1 MSTHDHAVFAI
12 HDKLLNNIMFSV
24 YSLNV
29 RPVVNMKFNDVP
41 INNCLYDC
49 GSECSLIDL
58 KTLSILKKHSK
69 LPLKQVSLN
78 IRANA
83 ANKSSMKISHCFEL
97 KCEFDEVAV
106 SEYILVCDE
115 IMDKCI
121 IGIPL
126 IRKLKMAYCPI
137 SNSVS
142 RKSDTRYT
150 MKSKNKITILP
161 YKLAHVKVTIK
172 NDFEENCTTNTVV
185 AQIHPDNCPT
195 IVTCNELVETDKLGI
210 STICIFNSGHQ
221 SISLPKNHIMGAA
234 EIIDPLKIRTIEE
247 VLPNAIIS
255 SISTITTK
263 IKQKVQKNRMASEA
277 DKEWIREN
285 IKLDHLSKE
294 DQEMFY
300 AALFEFHYVF
310 SRHKYDIGKVNKEL
324 YTHTIELTSDAR
336 NFARQWPT
344 SWGQAPHIKEAIE
357 NWLMASIIYPLGQK
371 DEGEMNSCIF
381 AVPKKKDPQDK
392 IDNTL
397 SYRVC
402 LDYRFLN
409 SISRCP
415 QFQMPSLPEAFDLI
429 SKNRPKHFLSIDV
442 TSAFQSICLK
452 DDENMRQ
459 LTSFTYSGT
468 RYAFQRCPFGLHAI
482 PAQFQR
488 LMNTILQP
496 LMKDNLCLPYLDDV
510 LIMSRSKPDLVDT
523 LKKCLKIFADVGLK
537 ISSRKFLCCVPSL
550 KYLGFQISESGIT
563 ISEDNVAS
571 IKYAQLPKTLYE
583 IRAFMGLASFFRQLC
598 NNFSKMSAALV
609 ALTRKS
615 TKWRPGTKL
624 PPLARQSF
632 NDLKQ
637 FLISR
642 PSIGWPNQDPKYKFH
657 LFADASMHHIDYAEH
672 NNNNKKLKEGSLG
685 FVLCQDTD
693 EGIMVPI
700 SFGSR
705 NLRGAERSYSS
716 FLLETAAA
724 EFAIEQCSHFL
735 SPPRHFV
742 LYSDCRPLQQVTKKS
757 EIRTLS
763 RLQFL
768 MSKYIFDIQ
777 YIKGSSMIA
786 DYGSRYG
793 YHTATINGIKMYQSF
808 LPEKELARF
817 QKMDPVCKSL
827 FNFVREKM
835 LPTNP
840 VLRNVVKRLGPLCI
854 VTEKEILMIRSR
866 VNGKFL
872 FFCPGNLHA
881 EVIASAHCMDHRGL
895 KGTVDRIMQV
905 FYIPSIYREVEEFL
919 ESCTT
924 CARIAKGPTH
934 PHAPLKS
941 VLKPAEHIFEKI
953 FCDLFGPLPV
963 VRQFSFILVV
973 VEAQSRFTR
982 FIPITDKKPQ
992 TVCQALF
999 DHYFSIFSVPS
1010 EIVSDFGQE
1019 FESLVSHKFYQ
1030 LFNIKKQHTSSY
1042 RPSSDGA
1049 AESKM
1054 KLVTHFLKGA
1064 MLDLNS
1070 DDWPSMMGLL
1080 EMSVNS
1086 AVSRAHG
1093 YTPYFLL
1100 FNRHPHSGLLCGE
1113 SPLRHFYGD
1122 DYPSILGN
1130 RIQKIREI
1138 ARKNNLK
1145 YIDKY
1150 KEHYDKSVQPL
1161 DIQQD
1166 SLVWVYTPGH
1176 RKLDLL
1182 WDGPFLVLK
1191 KISTYNYLLQNIHT
1205 YKTKVISVHRI
1216 KKYTSNPLL
1225 SSSQLASHA
1234 AAAEKL
1240 SQKNLTDNKE
1250 YNDDLDQ
1257 GQSDA
1262 DKETSSKFFD
1272 DIVLLSDAAAAAAHR
1287 PISIKNEPSLD
1298 VAIKTERD
1306 SPGPT
1311 QLSDKAGGGQS
1322 FIQHS
1327 TSTPSHTTTDLV
1339 SPSSSFSH
1347 TESGTKSKSPF
1358 KRLGSKI
1365 FGGNTQP
1372 GFIPNP
1378 SDITEFIAAADS
1390 PRPVTRRIA
1399 QEKQI
1404 DIPPIWPLKKTT

>member
-1 MSTHDHAVFAI
+1 MY
-12 HDKLLNNIMFSV
+12 SV

-49 GSECSLIDL
+49 GSECSLIDK
-58 KTLSILKKHSK
+58 KTLSFLKKHSK

-78 IRANA
+78 IRASA
-83 ANKSSMKISHCFEL
+83 ANKSSMNISHCFEL
-97 KCEFDEVAV
+97 KCEFEGTTV
-106 SEYILVCDE
+106 SEYVLVCDE
-115 IMDKCI
+115 IMDRCI

-126 IRKLKMAYCPI
+126 IRKLQMGYCPI

-150 MKSKNKITILP
+150 MRAKNKVTISP
-161 YKLAHVKVTIK
+161 YELAHIKVAIK
-172 NDFEENCTTNTVV
+172 NDFDENCTTNTVV

-195 IVTCNELVETDKLGI
+195 IVNCNELIETDKLGI

-221 SISLPKNHIMGAA
+221 SISFPKNHIMGAA
-234 EIIDPLKIRTIEE
+234 EVIDPLNIRALEE
-247 VLPNAIIS
+247 VMPNAVIS

-263 IKQKVQKNRMASEA
+263 IKQKVQKNNLASEA
-277 DKEWIREN
+277 DKEWIRKN
-285 IKLDHLSKE
+285 IKLDHLNIE
-294 DQEMFY
+294 DQEIFY

-324 YTHTIELTSDAR
+324 YTHTIELTSESR

-344 SWGQAPHIKEAIE
+344 SWGQAPHIQEAID
-357 NWLMASIIYPLGQK
+357 NWLMASIIYPLGKK
-371 DEGEMNSCIF
+371 DAGEMNSCIF

-392 IDNTL
+392 IENTL

-409 SISRCP
+409 SISKCP
-415 QFQMPSLPEAFDLI
+415 RFQMPSLPEAFDLI
-429 SKNRPKHFLSIDV
+429 SKNRPKYFLSIDV

-452 DDENMRQ
+452 DDEKMRQ
-459 LTSFTYSGT
+459 LTGFTYSGT

-510 LIMSRSKPDLVDT
+510 LLMSRSKLDLVDT

-537 ISSRKFLCCVPSL
+537 ISSRKFICCVSSL
-550 KYLGFQISESGIT
+550 KYLGFQISESGVT
-563 ISEDNVAS
+563 ISDDNIAS
-571 IKYAQLPKTLYE
+571 IKFAQPPKTLYE

-609 ALTRKS
+609 ALTRNS
-615 TKWRPGTKL
+615 TRWKPGTKL
-624 PPLARQSF
+624 PPLALKSF
-632 NDLKQ
+632 NDIKQ

-642 PSIGWPNQDPKYKFH
+642 PSIGWPNQDPKYQFH
-657 LFADASMHHIDYAEH
+657 LFADASMHTLDYSEK
-672 NNNNKKLKEGSLG
+672 NKNNKTLKEGSLG

-693 EGIMVPI
+693 NGTMVPI

-724 EFAIEQCSHFL
+724 EFAIDQCAHYL
-735 SPPRHFV
+735 SPPRHFI
-742 LYSDCRPLQQVTKKS
+742 LYSDCRPLQQVTKKT

-777 YIKGSSMIA
+777 YIKGSAMIA

-793 YHTATINGIKMYQSF
+793 YHTTVNGIQMCQSF
-808 LPEKELARF
+808 LPEKDLARF
-817 QKMDPVCKSL
+817 QKMDPVCKCL
-827 FNFVREKM
+827 FNFVQKKI
-835 LPTNP
+835 LPDNP
-840 VLRNVVKRLGPLCI
+840 ILKNVVKRLGPLCI
-854 VTEKEILMIRSR
+854 VTEYDILMIRSK
-866 VNGKFL
+866 VDGKFL
-872 FFCPGNLHA
+872 YFCPSNMTA
-881 EVIASAHCMDHRGL
+881 EIIASGHCMDHRGIQ
-895 KGTVDRIMQV
+895 GTVDRIMQV
-905 FYIPSIYREVEEFL
+905 FYIPSIYREVEDFIS
-919 ESCTT
+919 SCTT

-934 PHAPLKS
+934 PRAPLKS
-941 VLKPAEHIFEKI
+941 ALKPAEHIFQTI
-953 FCDLFGPLPV
+953 FCDLFGPLPT
-963 VRQFSFILVV
+963 VRDYSFILVV
-973 VEAQSRFTR
+973 VEAYSRFTR
-982 FIPITDKKPQ
+982 FIPIKNKKPES
-992 TVCQALF
+992 VAQALF
-999 DHYFSIFSVPS
+999 DQYFSIFSMPS
-1010 EIVSDFGQE
+1010 EIITDFGSE
-1019 FESLVSHKFYQ
+1019 FESIMIHKFYE
-1030 LFNIKKQHTSSY
+1030 LLKIDKKHTSSY

-1070 DDWPSMMGLL
+1070 DDWPSMLSLL
-1080 EMSVNS
+1080 EMSVNC

-1100 FNRHPHSGLLCGE
+1100 FNRHPHTGLLCGE
-1113 SPLRHFYGD
+1113 SPLRHFYGE
-1122 DYPSILGN
+1122 DYASILGN
-1130 RIQKIREI
+1130 RIKKIREI
-1138 ARKNNLK
+1138 ARKNNLE

-1150 KEHYDKSVQPL
+1150 KENYDKNVKSF
-1161 DIQQD
+1161 DFKQD

-1182 WDGPFLVLK
+1182 WNGPFIILK
-1191 KISTYNYLLQNIHT
+1191 KLSTYNYLLQHIHT
-1205 YKTKVISVHRI
+1205 YRTKVVSVHRI
-1216 KKYTSNPLL
+1216 KPYSSNAFL

-1240 SQKNLTDNKE
+1240 AEKNLADNNSN
-1250 YNDDLDQ
+1250 NDDLDE
-1257 GQSDA
+1257 GQS
-1262 DKETSSKFFD
+1262 DKETSSRFYD
-1272 DIVLLSDAAAAAAHR
+1272 DVVLLSDAAAAAAHR
-1287 PISIKNEPSLD
+1287 PIFFKNEPNLD
-1298 VAIKTERD
+1298 GATIKTEPNSPD
-1306 SPGPT
+1306 SI
-1311 QLSDKAGGGQS
+1311 QLADRRADEQALDHFSAN
-1322 FIQHS
+1322 
-1327 TSTPSHTTTDLV
+1327 TPSHSFDTVSPLSHLHTDL
-1339 SPSSSFSH
+1339 
-1347 TESGTKSKSPF
+1347 GARAKSPF
-1358 KRLGSKI
+1358 KRLGSRI
-1365 FGGNTQP
+1365 FGGKTQP
-1372 GFIPNP
+1372 GFVPNP
-1378 SDITEFIAAADS
+1378 DDITEIFADS
-1390 PRPVTRRIA
+1390 PRITRQKA
-1399 QEKQI
+1399 VEKKI
-1404 DIPPIWPLKKTT
+1404 EIPPIWPITKK